1 VSSSTKVW
9 TNEEFARLYE
19 PISVKNLRK
28 KNQMKQIERHLKSR
42 VPELDK
48 KVRLQKIN
56 TIFFAR

>member
-48 KVRLQKIN
+48 KVGFQLMR
-56 TIFFAR
+56 TF

>member
-1 VSSSTKVW
+1 VGSSIKGW

-28 KNQMKQIERHLKSR
+28 KNQMKQIERHLQSR

-48 KVRLQKIN
+48 KVRVRLLTC
-56 TIFFAR
+56 TILF